1 MQCLHKH
8 PCYSSEAQHKYARIH
23 LPVAP
28 LCNISCNYC
37 NRKYDCQNESRPG
50 VTSDILN
57 PAQALE
63 RFTKVKERIENL
75 SVVGIAGPGD
85 ALANWEK
92 TKKTLELI
100 RQADCEVY
108 FCLSTNGLMLP
119 ELASEVLELGVK
131 HVTVT
136 VNCLEP
142 AIGAKIYRYVNY
154 HGQTYYSAE
163 GAEILIANQLKGIE
177 SLASKGALVK
187 VNIVLIE
194 GINDHHVRDVV
205 KKVKTLGAVTSNIMP
220 LIPTPGSA
228 FEGFGCV
235 SEKKLHDIRK
245 ECESDLKQ
253 IFHCRQCRADAIGML
268 GNDRRV
274 EFGLQ
279 TTACT
284 LKKEAV

>member
-1 MQCLHKH
+1 MQYLHKH

-57 PAQALE
+57 PVEALE
-63 RFTKVKERIENL
+63 RFITVKEKIENL

-92 TKKTLELI
+92 TKMTLELI
-100 RQADCEVY
+100 RRADREVY
-108 FCLSTNGLMLP
+108 FCLSTNGLLLP
-119 ELASEVLELGVK
+119 EFAGEIHELGVK

-142 AIGAKIYRYVNY
+142 AVGAKIYRQVNY
-154 HGQTYYSAE
+154 REQTYYGAE
-163 GAEILIANQLKGIE
+163 GVEILIANQLKGIE
-177 SLASKGALVK
+177 LMASKGALVK

-205 KKVKTLGAVTSNIMP
+205 TKVKSLGAATSNIMP

-228 FEGFGCV
+228 FEEFGCV

-245 ECESDLKQ
+245 ECELDLKQ

-268 GNDRRV
+268 RNDRRG
-274 EFGLQ
+274 EFGVKIQ
-279 TTACT
+279 ACSVR
-284 LKKEAV
+284 KEAV